1 MELCSQEMIPRNL
14 NCDSQEHLFLGF
26 TNVPLNIDVPVKFR
40 IEFPRKFSSWM
51 VPPSYNYRYIM
62 IYLPYVLVIRVMFTN
77 LQYPLVNKQFA
88 IENGTVEIV
97 DFPMKNCD
105 FP

>member
-1 MELCSQEMIPRNL
+1 
-14 NCDSQEHLFLGF
+14 
-26 TNVPLNIDVPVKFR
+26 
-40 IEFPRKFSSWM
+40 
-51 VPPSYNYRYIM
+51 M